1 MTERR
6 GSEVSSS
13 SLSSNPSLAPPIRLS
28 LSLTSSQN
36 VLPSK
41 NSVIGG
47 VGEST
52 LTISDSNVTESR
64 LPNIQRIHP
73 NLQNGKAD
81 IPLVINSALLNN
93 LLRQAPV
100 ADDRDDIVTYTN
112 AI

>member
-1 MTERR
+1 M
-6 GSEVSSS
+6 
-13 SLSSNPSLAPPIRLS
+13 SSNISLAPPIRFS
-28 LSLTSSQN
+28 LSLNSSQN

-47 VGEST
+47 AGEST
-52 LTISDSNVTESR
+52 VTISDSNVTKST

-81 IPLVINSALLNN
+81 IPLVINSALLYN

-100 ADDRDDIVTYTN
+100 ADDGDDIVTYTKCY
-112 AI
+112 ITQTLLG